1 MTASHEPHKKRRKPL
16 EPFFSRRGIERVES
30 WISGKAKLLET
41 KLQAL
46 GGTRNIV
53 RMDHAFSAYAG
64 DIVGGISSQAICP
77 SLKSQQS
84 DSVMRP

>member
-1 MTASHEPHKKRRKPL
+1 MTGSHELHKKRRKPL

-46 GGTRNIV
+46 NGTGNIV

-64 DIVGGISSQAICP
+64 DIVGGICCEETPGFLDHPEFAP
-77 SLKSQQS
+77 
-84 DSVMRP
+84 DW